1 MEPVR
6 EGMPSIMEDIEF
18 CVAEGGSFVLD
29 RADEK
34 LATAR
39 KKRKESYS
47 ALTKQAEEIARSLFA
62 NKASETSQVLRI
74 LHRLASSVLKFNLPY
89 STDAYAP
96 ELVSLLSHT
105 S

>member
-6 EGMPSIMEDIEF
+6 EGMPNILEQINF

-39 KKRKESYS
+39 RERKESYS

-62 NKASETSQVLRI
+62 SKASETSQVFSTGCMFLRI
-74 LHRLASSVLKFNLPY
+74 PSPKNCT
-89 STDAYAP
+89 STRP
-96 ELVSLLSHT
+96 SIFSRHT
-105 S
+105 